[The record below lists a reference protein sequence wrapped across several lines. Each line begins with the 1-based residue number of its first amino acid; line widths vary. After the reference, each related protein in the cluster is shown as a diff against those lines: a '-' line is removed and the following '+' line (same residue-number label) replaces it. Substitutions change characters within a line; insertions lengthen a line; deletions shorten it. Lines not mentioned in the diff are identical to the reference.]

1 MCTIF
6 MKFGTQNKW
15 NMLINDVDPNLK
27 FANLVLKLKC
37 APIFMKSGVRAK
49 RTC

>member
-27 FANLVLKLKC
+27 ICEF
-37 APIFMKSGVRAK
+37 GAK
-49 RTC
+49 TKMCSNFYEIWR